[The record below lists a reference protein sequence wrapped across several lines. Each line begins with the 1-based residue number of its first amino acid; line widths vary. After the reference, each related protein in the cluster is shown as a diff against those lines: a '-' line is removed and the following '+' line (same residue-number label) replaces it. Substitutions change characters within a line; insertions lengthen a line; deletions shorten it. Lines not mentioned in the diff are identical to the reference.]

1 MLLLSSVQNVHV
13 LPFSAVLLHVLRL
26 LLLLLLVVGISL
38 ELRLALLLLSSMLVS
53 AVLLQVLA
61 VQAPCML
68 LGLCWAC
75 VWCGVQ
81 PAPASCLAAPVGQ
94 HKHVC
99 QLHSQQN
106 NECLVLHNSAGRKG
120 GQAGGGCAP
129 PVRKK
134 GQGSQPR
141 QNNTGRSRPCGIISV
156 QARKKDNTVSPA

>member
-68 LGLCWAC
+68 LGLCCAC

-81 PAPASCLAAPVGQ
+81 PASASCLAAPAGQ
-94 HKHVC
+94 HKHVR

-106 NECLVLHNSAGRKG
+106 IECLVLHNSAGRK
-120 GQAGGGCAP
+120 
-129 PVRKK
+129 R

-141 QNNTGRSRPCGIISV
+141 QNNTGRGRPCDIMSV
-156 QARKKDNTVSPA
+156 QAGIKDNTVSPA